1 MKKYKVIKNK
11 RPIKLTEEQILK
23 HKNFDKLFMSYEDL
37 TKRNK
42 THISQKQGGSC
53 IYYYWLLLR
62 IYCPCCKWINPHS
75 FMF

>member
-11 RPIKLTEEQILK
+11 RPVKLTEEQIMK

-42 THISQKQGGSC
+42 VHLSKSKKRFL
-53 IYYYWLLLR
+53 YLLLLAL
-62 IYCPCCKWINPHS
+62 IAYILS
-75 FMF
+75 IL

>member
-11 RPIKLTEEQILK
+11 RPVKLTEEQIMK

-42 THISQKQGGSC
+42 VHLSKSKKRFL
-53 IYYYWLLLR
+53 YLLLLAL
-62 IYCPCCKWINPHS
+62 IAYILS
-75 FMF
+75 ML

>member
-11 RPIKLTEEQILK
+11 RPVKLTKEQIMK

-42 THISQKQGGSC
+42 VHLSKSKKRFL
-53 IYYYWLLLR
+53 YLLLLAL
-62 IYCPCCKWINPHS
+62 IAYILS
-75 FMF
+75 ML